1 MPGMQGGN
9 GEGEMSVLIKGMQ
22 MPESCC
28 VCPVNMESC
37 NYGFEYLR
45 DHPELYERRAENC
58 PIVEVPTPHGRLID
72 ADALA
77 KTIAEH
83 VYPVADYFN
92 SRDYG
97 MFWTGGIEKAIN
109 EQSTIIEAEG

>member
-1 MPGMQGGN
+1 
-9 GEGEMSVLIKGMQ
+9 MSVLIKGMQ

-72 ADALA
+72 GDALHESA
-77 KTIAEH
+77 VERT
-83 VYPVADYFN
+83 
-92 SRDYG
+92 
-97 MFWTGGIEKAIN
+97 EKKGNYYNMMQYVISPFMIDLAP
-109 EQSTIIEAEG
+109 TIIAAEE

>member
-1 MPGMQGGN
+1 
-9 GEGEMSVLIKGMQ
+9 MSVLIKGMG

-72 ADALA
+72 ADAFEA
-77 KTIAEH
+77 NMQNEWERNEISNSEWIHFREMINAE
-83 VYPVADYFN
+83 P
-92 SRDYG
+92 
-97 MFWTGGIEKAIN
+97 I
-109 EQSTIIEAEG
+109 IIEAEE